1 MISYYQV
8 LTLTALHTDVVA
20 ALDQDHDKTSDI
32 IKIYFIDHVL
42 FLIFNM

>member
-20 ALDQDHDKTSDI
+20 ALDQELDKTSDI
-32 IKIYFIDHVL
+32 IKKIYFNCNSKQWHK
-42 FLIFNM
+42 